1 MDHHQWWKSNHYL
14 KPDDWGVTEHETGLR
29 AIELAG
35 CYDGMDITNVASL
48 EVMMRRVQ
56 LVEYAYSDRRNEKGK
71 KGGGK
76 DTKGDDRA
84 GLVEE
89 AAVFSG
95 IHRETGEMMV
105 APELLEYVSREIEK
119 DASIMKQI
127 RKVREERRLLSG
139 GST

>member
-1 MDHHQWWKSNHYL
+1 M
-14 KPDDWGVTEHETGLR
+14 
-29 AIELAG
+29 
-35 CYDGMDITNVASL
+35 

-56 LVEYAYSDRRNEKGK
+56 LVEYAYSDRRNDKGK

-76 DTKGDDRA
+76 DNKNDKGDDHRA

-95 IHRETGEMMV
+95 VHRETGEMMV
-105 APELLEYVSREIEK
+105 GPDLLEYVSREIEK

-127 RKVREERRLLSG
+127 RKAREERRLLSG
-139 GST
+139 HAK